1 MFILRPI
8 DDSTKTEEEV
18 FQEALTTV
26 FENKPIL
33 KLDDY
38 FPFMIQA
45 APFPLIE
52 KTEDDAFQWPVEM
65 CGRCYAEFQT
75 VGNLRNS
82 NCIEKPELL
91 KGKPIGQYHC
101 PDCGA
106 MVMAG
111 IPHPTICER
120 CATRTHPDYD

>member
-1 MFILRPI
+1 MSILRSVE
-8 DDSTKTEEEV
+8 DSIKTEEEV
-18 FQEALTTV
+18 FEEALTTV
-26 FENKPIL
+26 F
-33 KLDDY
+33 
-38 FPFMIQA
+38 
-45 APFPLIE
+45 
-52 KTEDDAFQWPVEM
+52 KTESTFNLKAALEHVSANAPLVAKTATEESEQWPVEM

-75 VGNLRNS
+75 VGNLRDS

-111 IPHPTICER
+111 IPHPTVCER